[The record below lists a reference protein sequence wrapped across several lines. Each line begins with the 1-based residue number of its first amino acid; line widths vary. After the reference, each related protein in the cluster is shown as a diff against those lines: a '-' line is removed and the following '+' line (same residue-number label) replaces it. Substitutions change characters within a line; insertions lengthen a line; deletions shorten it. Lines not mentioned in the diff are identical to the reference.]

1 MKRRPILALSFL
13 AVACVN
19 AANAGEL
26 DQCTQSADHFP
37 ESLVGHTVIVDQKGD
52 GIDFGIVYGH
62 QGITAQESFLVT
74 QDNRGLT
81 QDGSGW
87 RTLSFEDTRGG
98 IHHGSASRFKVCVN
112 DGPPM
117 S

>member
-26 DQCTQSADHFP
+26 GQCTQSADHFP

-62 QGITAQESFLVT
+62 QGITAQESFFVT
-74 QDNRGLT
+74 KDNRGLT
-81 QDGSGW
+81 QDGSG
-87 RTLSFEDTRGG
+87 
-98 IHHGSASRFKVCVN
+98 
-112 DGPPM
+112 
-117 S
+117 